1 MCKFKRIN
9 HLHRKSIEKNRNL
22 SNQNTVIYALTDM
35 TVAVPVPAKA
45 QRWVFVLGHLTGA
58 VPHFVTI

>member
-45 QRWVFVLGHLTGA
+45 QR
-58 VPHFVTI
+58 